1 MKRVRYTFNFKP
13 SIYNFV
19 LTSIPL
25 NEYHKE
31 KEILELLVKGYSCI
45 EIGDKLGYS
54 ERTIK
59 RRRRSIYEKTKEYM
73 I

>member
-13 SIYNFV
+13 TLYQYV
-19 LTSIPL
+19 LDNIPL

-31 KEILELLVKGYSCI
+31 KEILNLLVKGYSCI
-45 EIGDKLGYS
+45 EISDKLGYS
-54 ERTIK
+54 EITIK
-59 RRRRSIYEKTKEYM
+59 RRRKSIYEKTKEYM